1 MEIARCPDPLYTTPK
16 PCYTADFNH
25 YLTLHRSVLSS
36 EQDYHLE
43 VESVLVYVESG
54 RGGVTINGLI
64 FSIETGCACLL
75 QTYHTYRFSSVKDDV
90 LHLRVLVLDYPLLAS
105 IGYRVPDPQRIGAAM
120 EQMPVVHC
128 SPSTQSEMLHIF
140 HKFEQVQE
148 QASTHTILIK
158 VALCGQLKLLYAQE
172 ALRAKPLPF
181 PAPAGWNA
189 WPYITKFCTKN
200 LTAADV
206 AAAVGVT
213 VPQLNRELRWIS
225 GYSFHRLLTRA
236 RVGIAA
242 SVLLLNG
249 LSTQYISRITGF
261 PSENTMFRAFR
272 EWRGMTPQELRE
284 KMLSPENR
292 CPRYMIYEKPFLILS
307 YISNHYCE
315 QISLS
320 MVAKKVFLSEATV
333 NQIISS
339 YFGRPFHKIVTEFRM
354 QHAKGLLRCTDL
366 PVCDISVTLGFTS
379 PHTFSRLFKE
389 YFCMTPS
396 EFRRRG
402 RRE

>member
-1 MEIARCPDPLYTTPK
+1 MEIAKCQDPLYTTPK
-16 PCYTADFNH
+16 PYYTADFNN
-25 YLTLHRSVLSS
+25 YLTLYRSVLSS

-43 VESVLVYVESG
+43 VESILVYVESG
-54 RGGVTINGLI
+54 RGRVTINGLV
-64 FSIETGCACLL
+64 FSIEAGYACLL
-75 QTYHTYRFSSVKDDV
+75 QTYHAYRFSSVKDDA

-120 EQMPVVHC
+120 EQMPVICC
-128 SPSTQSEMLHIF
+128 SPSTQNEILQIF
-140 HKFEQVQE
+140 QKFEQVQ
-148 QASTHTILIK
+148 QSSDIHDILIK
-158 VALCGQLKLLYAQE
+158 VALCGQLKCLYAQE
-172 ALRAKPLPF
+172 VRHSMPLPF
-181 PAPAGWNA
+181 PPPPGWTA
-189 WPYITKFCTKN
+189 WPYITKFCTKDI
-200 LTAADV
+200 TAADV

-225 GYSFHRLLTRA
+225 GYGFHRLLTRA

-242 SVLLLNG
+242 SILLLNG

-261 PSENTMFRAFR
+261 SSENAMFRGFR
-272 EWRGMTPQELRE
+272 EWRGMTPQELRD

-292 CPRYMIYEKPFLILS
+292 CPRYTIYEKPFLILS

-320 MVAKKVFLSEATV
+320 MVSKKFFLSEATV

-354 QHAKGLLRCTDL
+354 QHAKGMLRCTDL
-366 PVCDISVTLGFTS
+366 PFCDISVALGFTS

-389 YFCMTPS
+389 YFRMTPS
-396 EFRRRG
+396 EFRKKG
-402 RRE
+402 DAG

>member
-181 PAPAGWNA
+181 PAPAGWKRLA
-189 WPYITKFCTKN
+189 VHHQVLYQKSYRRRRSCGGRC
-200 LTAADV
+200 DC
-206 AAAVGVT
+206 AAAQPGAAVD
-213 VPQLNRELRWIS
+213 LRVQFSSAAYPSQS
-225 GYSFHRLLTRA
+225 GHRR
-236 RVGIAA
+236 
-242 SVLLLNG
+242 
-249 LSTQYISRITGF
+249 F
-261 PSENTMFRAFR
+261 CPSS
-272 EWRGMTPQELRE
+272 Q
-284 KMLSPENR
+284 
-292 CPRYMIYEKPFLILS
+292 
-307 YISNHYCE
+307 
-315 QISLS
+315 
-320 MVAKKVFLSEATV
+320 
-333 NQIISS
+333 
-339 YFGRPFHKIVTEFRM
+339 RPFHPIYLPNHRFSLGKYHVPRLSGMARYDASGAAGKDALSGKSLPPI
-354 QHAKGLLRCTDL
+354 HDL
-366 PVCDISVTLGFTS
+366 
-379 PHTFSRLFKE
+379 
-389 YFCMTPS
+389 
-396 EFRRRG
+396 
-402 RRE
+402 